1 MVDSSYATP
10 SATGSKD
17 LSVAL
22 FCGSSNTT
30 DPAFLEAATQ
40 FGEVLA
46 RSGVRLVYGGGGVG
60 LMGRAAKAAH
70 ANGGDVLGVIPDFLR
85 SREVVYDEVETVVVT
100 NMHDRKQR
108 MYQASDAFVIMPG
121 GVGTLEEVIEL
132 ISWRRLNLHA
142 KPIVFVNLND
152 FWTPFFALIDHTVAH
167 NLTPTWLPQ
176 AWRSVSSVD
185 EILPAVK
192 EMLKGA
198 GAVDTDGVAT
208 KA

>member
-1 MVDSSYATP
+1 MVDSTHAKP

-17 LSVAL
+17 LSIAL

-60 LMGRAAKAAH
+60 LMGRAAKAVH

-152 FWTPFFALIDHTVAH
+152 FWSPFFKLIDHTVAH
-167 NLTPTWLPQ
+167 NLTPPWLPQ

-192 EMLKGA
+192 EMLKSA
-198 GAVDTDGVAT
+198 GAVETDGVAT

>member
-1 MVDSSYATP
+1 MVDSTHAKP

-17 LSVAL
+17 LSIAL

-60 LMGRAAKAAH
+60 LMGRAAKAVH

-85 SREVVYDEVETVVVT
+85 SREVVYDEVDTVVVT

-152 FWTPFFALIDHTVAH
+152 FWSPFFKLIDHTVAH
-167 NLTPTWLPQ
+167 NLTPPWLPQ

-192 EMLKGA
+192 EMLKSA
-198 GAVDTDGVAT
+198 GAVETDGVAT

>member
-1 MVDSSYATP
+1 MVDSTHAKS

-17 LSVAL
+17 LSIAL

-60 LMGRAAKAAH
+60 LMGRAAKAVH

-152 FWTPFFALIDHTVAH
+152 FWSPFFTLIDHTVAH
-167 NLTPTWLPQ
+167 NLTPPWLPE

-192 EMLKGA
+192 EMLKSA
-198 GAVDTDGVAT
+198 GAMETDGVAT

>member
-1 MVDSSYATP
+1 M
-10 SATGSKD
+10 
-17 LSVAL
+17 
-22 FCGSSNTT
+22 
-30 DPAFLEAATQ
+30 
-40 FGEVLA
+40 
-46 RSGVRLVYGGGGVG
+46 
-60 LMGRAAKAAH
+60 
-70 ANGGDVLGVIPDFLR
+70 IPDFLR

-152 FWTPFFALIDHTVAH
+152 FWSPLFKLIDHTVAH
-167 NLTPTWLPQ
+167 NLTPPWLPE

-192 EMLKGA
+192 EMLKSA
-198 GAVDTDGVAT
+198 GAMETDGVAT

>member
-1 MVDSSYATP
+1 MVDTP
-10 SATGSKD
+10 HDVTSTTGSKA

-30 DPAFLEAATQ
+30 DPAFLDAATQ
-40 FGEVLA
+40 FGEALA
-46 RSGVRLVYGGGGVG
+46 RSGIRLVYGGGGVG

-70 ANGGDVLGVIPDFLR
+70 AGGGEVLGVIPDFLR

-152 FWTPFFALIDHTVAH
+152 FWAPFFTLIDHTVAH
-167 NLTPTWLPQ
+167 NLTPPWLPQ

-192 EMLKGA
+192 EMLKSA
-198 GAVDTDGVAT
+198 SVVETDGVAT

>member
-1 MVDSSYATP
+1 MVDTP
-10 SATGSKD
+10 RAVTSTTGSNS
-17 LSVAL
+17 LSIAL

-30 DPAFLEAATQ
+30 DPAFLEAAQQ
-40 FGEVLA
+40 FGHALA
-46 RSGVRLVYGGGGVG
+46 RAGVRLVYGGGGVG

-70 ANGGDVLGVIPDFLR
+70 AGGGEVLGVIPDFLR

-152 FWTPFFALIDHTVAH
+152 FWSPFFALIDHTVAH
-167 NLTPTWLPQ
+167 NLTPTWLPE

-192 EMLKGA
+192 DMLKNAEPVEG
-198 GAVDTDGVAT
+198 DGVASR
-208 KA
+208 A

>member
-1 MVDSSYATP
+1 
-10 SATGSKD
+10 
-17 LSVAL
+17 
-22 FCGSSNTT
+22 
-30 DPAFLEAATQ
+30 
-40 FGEVLA
+40 
-46 RSGVRLVYGGGGVG
+46 
-60 LMGRAAKAAH
+60 
-70 ANGGDVLGVIPDFLR
+70 
-85 SREVVYDEVETVVVT
+85 
-100 NMHDRKQR
+100 MHDRKQR

-152 FWTPFFALIDHTVAH
+152 FWSPFFKLIDHTVAH
-167 NLTPTWLPQ
+167 NLTPPWLPQ

-192 EMLKGA
+192 EMLKSA
-198 GAVDTDGVAT
+198 GAVETDGVAT

>member
-1 MVDSSYATP
+1 MVDTSHAVS
-10 SATGSKD
+10 SATGSKR
-17 LSVAL
+17 LSIAL

-40 FGEVLA
+40 FGRLLA
-46 RSGVRLVYGGGGVG
+46 QSEVRLVYGGGGVG

-70 ANGGDVLGVIPDFLR
+70 AAGGEVLGVIPDFLR
-85 SREVVYDEVETVVVT
+85 SREVVYDEVETIVVT
-100 NMHDRKQR
+100 NMHERKQR

-152 FWTPFFALIDHTVAH
+152 FWTPFFALIDHTVVH
-167 NLTPTWLPQ
+167 NLTPTWLPE
-176 AWRSVSSVD
+176 AWRSVTSVE
-185 EILPAVK
+185 EIVPVVLD
-192 EMLKGA
+192 MLKTA
-198 GAVDTDGVAT
+198 RADESQDVA
-208 KA
+208 ARF

>member
-1 MVDSSYATP
+1 MVDTSNAVTSN
-10 SATGSKD
+10 SGSLR

-30 DPAFLEAATQ
+30 DPAFLDAAAQ
-40 FGEVLA
+40 FGEALA

-70 ANGGDVLGVIPDFLR
+70 AAGGEVLGVIPDFLR
-85 SREVVYDEVETVVVT
+85 SREVVYDEVDTVVVT

-142 KPIVFVNLND
+142 KPIIFVNLND
-152 FWTPFFALIDHTVAH
+152 FWTPFFTLIDHTVAH
-167 NLTPTWLPQ
+167 NLTPTWLTET
-176 AWRSVSSVD
+176 WRSVSSVD
-185 EILPAVK
+185 EILPAVMA
-192 EMLKGA
+192 MLNSKSH
-198 GAVDTDGVAT
+198 VEPDGVSTRA
-208 KA
+208 

>member
-1 MVDSSYATP
+1 MVDSTHAMS

-17 LSVAL
+17 LSIAL

-60 LMGRAAKAAH
+60 LMGRAAKAVH

-152 FWTPFFALIDHTVAH
+152 FWSPFFTLIDHTVAH
-167 NLTPTWLPQ
+167 NLTPPWLPE

-192 EMLKGA
+192 EMLKSA
-198 GAVDTDGVAT
+198 GAMETDGVAT

>member
-1 MVDSSYATP
+1 
-10 SATGSKD
+10 
-17 LSVAL
+17 
-22 FCGSSNTT
+22 
-30 DPAFLEAATQ
+30 
-40 FGEVLA
+40 VLA

-60 LMGRAAKAAH
+60 LMGRAAKAVH

-152 FWTPFFALIDHTVAH
+152 FWSPFFTLIDHTVAH
-167 NLTPTWLPQ
+167 NLTPPWLPE

-192 EMLKGA
+192 EMLKSA
-198 GAVDTDGVAT
+198 GAMETDGVAT

>member
-1 MVDSSYATP
+1 MNDTSNAVAPAADA
-10 SATGSKD
+10 KR

-30 DPAFLEAATQ
+30 DAAFLDAAAQ
-40 FGEVLA
+40 FGHLLA

-70 ANGGDVLGVIPDFLR
+70 AGGGEVLGVIPDFLR
-85 SREVVYDEVETVVVT
+85 SREVVYDEVDTVVVT

-142 KPIVFVNLND
+142 KPIVFVNLNA

-167 NLTPTWLPQ
+167 NLTPTWIPEI
-176 AWRSVSSVD
+176 WRSVASVE
-185 EILPAVK
+185 EILPTLHDMLNAERAV
-192 EMLKGA
+192 
-198 GAVDTDGVAT
+198 AVDGVASR
-208 KA
+208 A